1 MITDKEKK
9 NLEQFYR
16 AILSIK
22 DEEECRKFFDDVA
35 TIREM
40 LDMSARLEVARMLDE
55 GTVFSEISKETGASS
70 ATISRVN
77 RSLNYGCDGYEMVF
91 KKLGR

>member
-1 MITDKEKK
+1 MITDKEKN

-22 DEEECRKFFDDVA
+22 DEEECRQFFDDVA

-40 LDMSARLEVARMLDE
+40 LDRKPFLLRFAVIFIGIMAVI
-55 GTVFSEISKETGASS
+55 V
-70 ATISRVN
+70 
-77 RSLNYGCDGYEMVF
+77 YGVYGSGYNPADFVYMQF
-91 KKLGR
+91 